1 MYRSRKP
8 RATLPEHKGQK
19 LHSFDPEIAKRVG
32 VNAAVI
38 YQNLVW
44 WTQKNAANERH
55 YHDGRYWTY
64 NSIKAFEELFPYLT
78 AKQIRLSLDKL
89 EAENL
94 IESGSFN
101 KAGYDRTKWYCP
113 KGQMDLPKKANG
125 NALEGK
131 PIPDSKPVIK
141 PDRDTNVSFGQ
152 IGFDEFW
159 MIYPRKVAKGN
170 AQKAWTKAVK
180 RASVEEILAGARRYA
195 EARQG
200 QDNQF
205 TAHPASWLNG
215 DRWAD
220 DFNAIKPQ
228 EEKRNGKKDGDA
240 AEFARRAG
248 ERWATRR
255 LDSGSDQDITGSLFP
270 NGEPLRIGG
279 GSD

>member
-1 MYRSRKP
+1 MSHYMTALAMKQQGLKPAAKIVLYWLADHYNGETGECFPSHKRLAEVCEMTDRSVRNQIEVLKDMGLIEVFDRKRP
-8 RATLPEHKGQK
+8 NGSQTSNAYK
-19 LHSFDPEIAKRVG
+19 LLLKEECGGKNIPTPSENISTHPMKNFPTH
-32 VNAAVI
+32 
-38 YQNLVW
+38 NLVNNNLG
-44 WTQKNAANERH
+44 K
-55 YHDGRYWTY
+55 
-64 NSIKAFEELFPYLT
+64 ELNILV
-78 AKQIRLSLDKL
+78 
-89 EAENL
+89 N
-94 IESGSFN
+94 
-101 KAGYDRTKWYCP
+101 DR
-113 KGQMDLPKKANG
+113 
-125 NALEGK
+125 
-131 PIPDSKPVIK
+131 
-141 PDRDTNVSFGQ
+141 
-152 IGFDEFW
+152 FDEFW

-170 AQKAWTKAVK
+170 AQKAWAKAVK